1 MKARKLIAL
10 VLTILMLTVITAGC
24 SSSGTNSSAGP
35 QKSKLQQVLDRGH
48 LIVGTGSTNVP
59 WHYKDE
65 KGELVG
71 FDIEMGRILAQALFN
86 DPTKVEFV
94 EQSPDARIPNL
105 LTDKVDIT
113 FQFMTISPNRL
124 QQVAFSV
131 PYYTEGIG
139 LILPTGGKYKNYQ
152 EMVDAKARGEDITIA
167 ILQNVDAAANVQEML
182 KGAKDDQYE
191 NQGLVYQAINSG
203 RADAGAV
210 DLSSIMWL
218 ASKEPD
224 KYLDSGFAFHPQNY
238 GGAMRPDDQI
248 WINFVNGVLTDS
260 MTGATYP
267 LYNAAYEK
275 WFGVKLDEPLIGKPG
290 MFRNK

>member
-1 MKARKLIAL
+1 VNMKSRKIVVL
-10 VLTILMLTVITAGC
+10 VLTLLMIVSISAGC
-24 SSSGTNSSAGP
+24 SIGGGGDTA
-35 QKSKLQQVLDRGH
+35 QKSKLQKVLDRGH

-59 WHYKDE
+59 WHFKD
-65 KGELVG
+65 KDGKLAG
-71 FDIEMGRILAQALFN
+71 FDIEMGRIVANAIFG

-113 FQFMTISPNRL
+113 FQFMTISPKRL

-152 EMVDAKARGEDITIA
+152 EMEEAKKSGKDITIA
-167 ILQNVDAAANVQEML
+167 ILQNVDAASTVQEML
-182 KGAKDDQYE
+182 KGAKDNQYE

-203 RADAGAV
+203 RADAAAV

-218 ASKEPD
+218 ASKESD
-224 KYLDSGFAFHPQNY
+224 KYLNSGFSTHPQNY
-238 GGAMRPDDQI
+238 GAAMRPNDQI
-248 WINFVNGVLTDS
+248 WINFVNGVLLDT
-260 MTGATYP
+260 MTGATYQ
-267 LYNAAYEK
+267 LYNDAYVKFFGEK
-275 WFGVKLDEPLIGKPG
+275 LPEPVIGKPSI
-290 MFRNK
+290 FR